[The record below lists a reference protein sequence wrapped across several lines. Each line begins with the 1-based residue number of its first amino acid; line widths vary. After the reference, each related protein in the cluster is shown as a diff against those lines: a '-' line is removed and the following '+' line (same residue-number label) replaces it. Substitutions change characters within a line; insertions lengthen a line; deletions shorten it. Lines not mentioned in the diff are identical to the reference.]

1 MHCADLMKTSV
12 VYVREDETA
21 QTAARLMREGNV
33 GFLPV
38 VDDQKRV
45 VGTLTDRDLAIR
57 VCAEDL
63 EATEVRVGSIM
74 TPEVVACRP
83 EDDVGRARELMAAN
97 RKSRLLVVG
106 DDRFLRG
113 VISLTDLAE
122 LDQGGAAQTLRDV
135 SSREARPS

>member
-1 MHCADLMKTSV
+1 MRCADLMKTSV
-12 VYVREDETA
+12 VYVRGDETA
-21 QTAARLMREGNV
+21 QTAARLMREGNI

-45 VGTLTDRDLAIR
+45 VGTVTDRDLAIR

-63 EATEVRVGSIM
+63 EATQVRVDAIM

-83 EDDVGRARELMAAN
+83 EDDVDRARELMASE

-113 VISLTDLAE
+113 VISLSDFADVDESRAAE
-122 LDQGGAAQTLRDV
+122 TLREV
-135 SSREARPS
+135 STREARPS